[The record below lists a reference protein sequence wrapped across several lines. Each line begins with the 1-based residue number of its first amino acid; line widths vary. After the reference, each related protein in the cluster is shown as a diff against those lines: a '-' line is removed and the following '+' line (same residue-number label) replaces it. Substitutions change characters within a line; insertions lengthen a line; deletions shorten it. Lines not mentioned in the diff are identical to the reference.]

1 MKIGITDCGEKY
13 PIYERWILSQQNFG
27 NKIETI
33 ILGYKYNNLHEI
45 EQCDGIVLTGG
56 EDIHPRFYNRL
67 DYLELCNP
75 DFMDERRD
83 EFEWKVCEYIFE
95 NQLPVLGICRGLQ
108 LVNVFLGGTLIPDIP
123 TAGKEN
129 HSKFY
134 EGKDRYHAVEI
145 LHDSELSKITNI
157 VFGDVNSA
165 HHQSADII
173 AKSLKVNALSDDKI
187 VEGLEFDYGVLDS
200 ARTPVFDSARTPVF
214 DSARTPVF
222 DSASDSSPERSRGQR
237 SRGQRSRGQQSREHY
252 LMLVQWHP
260 ERIINAEQNNFSY
273 KIRQDFVENI
283 QLKIQ

>member
-13 PIYERWILSQQNFG
+13 PIYERWILSQQKKAG
-27 NKIETI
+27 KIETVK
-33 ILGYKYNNLHEI
+33 LGYKYNNLEEI
-45 EQCDGIVLTGG
+45 NQCDGIVLTGG
-56 EDIHPRFYNRL
+56 EDIHPQFYDKL
-67 DYLELCNP
+67 EYLSLCNP
-75 DFMDERRD
+75 NFMDERRD
-83 EFEWKVCEYIFE
+83 EFEWKVCEYIFK

-123 TAGKEN
+123 TAIDSN

-145 LHDSELSKITNI
+145 IHDSELSKITNI
-157 VFGDVNSA
+157 VFGDINSA

-173 AKSLKVNALSDDKI
+173 AKSLKINALSDDGI
-187 VEGLEFDYGVLDS
+187 VEGLEFDFAHSPEFDFAHSADS
-200 ARTPVFDSARTPVF
+200 VA
-214 DSARTPVF
+214 
-222 DSASDSSPERSRGQR
+222 ERSRGHRNR
-237 SRGQRSRGQQSREHY
+237 SHY